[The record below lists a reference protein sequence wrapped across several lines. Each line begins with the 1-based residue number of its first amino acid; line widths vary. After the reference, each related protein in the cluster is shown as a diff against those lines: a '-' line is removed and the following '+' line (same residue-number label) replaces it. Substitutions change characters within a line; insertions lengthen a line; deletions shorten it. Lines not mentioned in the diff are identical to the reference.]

1 MYISIFPSQPRPVD
15 DLVVN
20 DQLSPTIVDDQRPN
34 AASAIGES
42 SFDLAVEPALIDDSE
57 ALLDIARLGHADDQA
72 IGAHV
77 KNAVL
82 LVDRA
87 QHALDVDA
95 GLGVAH
101 ERALFLQLTRKEV
114 DTQVSVLAGLGRDG
128 DADDLAGT
136 ALKDDEVTDADEL
149 TRDRDGVGGRA
160 TARLDEAD
168 LLTDT
173 LSHAAGATLFIF
185 DDHFFAFMPVRVE
198 GMGDT
203 LGGTLEAAA
212 EGVVFTLVVVVT
224 HVVAARLVDFDVV
237 SFDTNFFGRAAAL
250 VLDVVGRIGAAAV
263 VALSDVEL
271 GLEGL
276 VSGLVSGLVEDLV
289 SGLSAIDFDVVFSV
303 VSAAAAFD
311 VDVDLGVFVLDGL
324 SVAKGRRSARVF
336 FFSRRAPVGP
346 EQAQVARPVLAWCT
360 RNKQRRKTYRSR
372 RSSTSG

>member
-1 MYISIFPSQPRPVD
+1 MCVGGFPSKPRPVD

-20 DQLSPTIVDDQRPN
+20 DQLSPTVVDDQRPN

-42 SFDLAVEPALIDDSE
+42 CFDLAVEPALIDDAE
-57 ALLDIARLGHADDQA
+57 ALLDIARLGHADDQTIPA
-72 IGAHV
+72 QV
-77 KNAVL
+77 QNAVL

-95 GLGVAH
+95 GLGIAH

-114 DTQVSVLAGLGRDG
+114 DPQVSVLAGLGRYG

-149 TRDRDGVGGRA
+149 TRDRDGVGGKA

-168 LLTDT
+168 LLTDA
-173 LSHAAGATLFIF
+173 LADAAGATLFIF
-185 DDHFFAFMPVRVE
+185 DDHLVAFIPGRVE

-212 EGVVFTLVVVVT
+212 ERVVFTLVVVVT
-224 HVVAARLVDFDVV
+224 HVVAARLVDFDVFF
-237 SFDTNFFGRAAAL
+237 FDTHFFAGATAL

-263 VALSDVEL
+263 VALREVEL

-276 VSGLVSGLVEDLV
+276 VSDR
-289 SGLSAIDFDVVFSV
+289 SAIDFDGVFSI

-311 VDVDLGVFVLDGL
+311 VDVDLGVFVLHRL
-324 SVAKGRRSARVF
+324 SVAKHAGQHV
-336 FFSRRAPVGP
+336 FFSRRASGGP
-346 EQAQVARPVLAWCT
+346 EQAQVARPVWAWCPR